1 MKPIILAW
9 VTILTLSIVCTG
21 FGQVPQ
27 VLSYQG
33 ALLDTSGASMPDGE
47 YRFTLRI
54 YADSTGGAPL
64 WVGERLVQVRR
75 GLFSTQLGGTPGF
88 GSLFTARRW
97 LSVQVGSDP
106 EIPRR
111 IPLLATAYS
120 FRSTR
125 SDTAQV
131 ALTAPLQQVVDSA
144 RIAGTVPNNAI
155 SNAKLAPDAVT
166 TDKIL
171 NGTIQRVDVSA
182 NFKSPSAD
190 TADFVRNL
198 PPIDSAR
205 IAGTVPDGAITNAK
219 LAANA
224 ITTEKIADGTILTA
238 DVAGTFKAPDA
249 VIADSARR
257 APPLVIPAGSIDST
271 KLAVNAVVNSRI
283 QDGAISSPKIAA
295 GQVVKSLNNVRDD
308 IRLVGRGAASITS
321 SNDTIYIETP
331 PPSGGTGIQSLSNT
345 NNTLTIINPTGP
357 NAIVNVRNAGIGAL
371 QLADASVERAK
382 IADTA
387 VSAQKIADGAVVTSK
402 LANSAVDNAKLAAN
416 AVTTDKILDGTIL
429 FQDISQNGA
438 AVGQVMK
445 WTGTAWAPRNDSL
458 GAPGVTSV
466 TAGTGLT
473 ASPNPITTTGTIS
486 IAAGGVTNTLLAN
499 SAVDSAKIAAG
510 AVNTIHLANAAVT
523 NAKLAANSVT
533 TGNVADGTI
542 LLQDIGQNGAAVGQV
557 MKWIG
562 TGWAVRNDSID
573 GVGITSLS
581 AGTPGTVTGTS
592 GLTLSSNPIT
602 SSGTIAIA
610 NSGVTNAMLAAG
622 SVDSAKIAASV
633 VNTVHLANA
642 AATNAKLAPN
652 AVTTDKILDGTIL
665 FQDIGQNGAAVGQVM
680 KWTGTAWAPRND
692 SLGTGGIGGSGA
704 AGQVSFWTGTTSL
717 AGSSNFSWDNTNQR
731 LGLGTSAPYT
741 QLTLT
746 GSLGFTN
753 ATTPLMYSYQSGTTN
768 PRRTLLAHS
777 PGFSQWGLGYDD
789 LTDQMIFQR
798 DTLSPVMAIGLGS
811 GSIGINTATPDGVL
825 DVRGGTV
832 GLVLQNNSGTN
843 TDDIIIK
850 RPGSISPTN
859 IRFSLSER
867 GTNTDLWL
875 YGWDGTTFKNFI
887 GFEYSGNY
895 VTAPAGGNTLVVDI
909 DSLRVGM
916 GTRAPTQRLDIVG
929 NLRVRNMP
937 TSHPG
942 GTYYAVYTSADGTFF
957 RLIVIPE
964 PGAPLNVRKLD
975 NANRVLQL
983 SPVQF
988 TWERTGQADVGLTP
1002 DDTRRVVPELV
1013 TEKSENHP
1021 EGIKYDKISL
1031 YLLEVVKDQQQQ
1043 IAALQ
1048 DKVKQLEQRIE
1059 TSARGSK

>member
-1 MKPIILAW
+1 MKPIILLWA
-9 VTILTLSIVCTG
+9 TILTLSIMCIA

-33 ALLDTSGASMPDGE
+33 ALLDTSGAPMPDGE

-54 YADSTGGAPL
+54 YPDSIGGTPL
-64 WVGERLVQVRR
+64 WMGERLVQVRR

-88 GSLFTARRW
+88 GSLFTAQRW

-144 RIAGTVPNNAI
+144 RIAGTVPDGAI
-155 SNAKLAPDAVT
+155 TNAKLAANAVT

-171 NGTIQRVDVSA
+171 NGTIQRVDVAA
-182 NFKSPSAD
+182 NFKAPAAD

-224 ITTEKIADGTILTA
+224 VTTDKIADGTILTA
-238 DVAGTFKAPDA
+238 DVAATFKAPDA
-249 VIADSARR
+249 LIADSARR
-257 APPLVIPAGSIDST
+257 APPSVIPAGSIDST

-283 QDGAISSPKIAA
+283 HDGAISSAKIAA

-357 NAIVNVRNAGIGAL
+357 NAVVNVRDAGIGSL
-371 QLADASVERAK
+371 QLADAAVQRAK

-387 VSAQKIADGAVVTSK
+387 VSAQKIADGAVLAAK
-402 LANSAVDNAKLAAN
+402 LANGAVENAKLAAN

-429 FQDISQNGA
+429 FQDIGQNGA
-438 AVGQVMK
+438 AVGQIIK

-458 GAPGVTSV
+458 GAAGVTSV

-486 IAAGGVTNTLLAN
+486 IAPGGVTSALLAS
-499 SAVDSAKIAAG
+499 SAVDSTKIAAG
-510 AVNTIHLANAAVT
+510 AVNTTHIANAAVT
-523 NAKLAANSVT
+523 SAKLAANSVN
-533 TGNVADGTI
+533 TGNIADGTI

-557 MKWIG
+557 MKWTG

-581 AGTPGTVTGTS
+581 AGTPGAVTGTS
-592 GLTLSSNPIT
+592 GLTLSPNPIT

-622 SVDSAKIAASV
+622 SVDSAKIASSAI
-633 VNTVHLANA
+633 NTVHLANA
-642 AATNAKLAPN
+642 AVTNAKLGPN
-652 AVTTDKILDGTIL
+652 AVTTDKILDGSIL

-692 SLGTGGIGGSGA
+692 SLGTGGIGGSGV
-704 AGQVSFWTGTTSL
+704 AGQVSFWNSATSL
-717 AGSSNFSWDNTNQR
+717 SGSNSFFWDNTNQR
-731 LGLGTSAPYT
+731 LGLGTASPYT
-741 QLTLT
+741 QFTLT
-746 GSLGFTN
+746 STLGFTN
-753 ATTPLMYSYQSGTTN
+753 ATTPLVYSYQSGTSN

-777 PGFSQWGLGYDD
+777 PNFSQWGLGYND
-789 LTDQMIFQR
+789 LTDQMIFQQ
-798 DTLSPVMAIGLGS
+798 DTLNPVLAIGIGS
-811 GSIGINTATPDGVL
+811 KSIGVNTATPEGVL

-832 GLVLQNNSGTN
+832 GLVLQNSVGTN
-843 TDDIIIK
+843 SDDIMIK
-850 RPGSISPTN
+850 RPGPISPAN

-887 GFEYSGNY
+887 GFEFSGNY
-895 VTAPAGGNTLVVDI
+895 VTAPAGDSTLVVDI
-909 DSLRVGM
+909 DSARVGV
-916 GTRAPTQRLDIVG
+916 GTRAPTEKLDVDG
-929 NLRVRNMP
+929 NIRVRNMP
-937 TSHPG
+937 VFQPSG
-942 GTYYAVYTSADGTFF
+942 DVYDVYAFPDGTFF
-957 RLIVIPE
+957 TILTIPNRGVPSNLRE
-964 PGAPLNVRKLD
+964 LENP
-975 NANRVLQL
+975 NRVLQV

-988 TWERTGQADVGLTP
+988 TWERTGQRDIGLMP
-1002 DDTRRVVPELV
+1002 EDIRRVIPELV
-1013 TEKSENHP
+1013 TEKSESHP

-1031 YLLEVVKDQQQQ
+1031 YLLEVVKDQQKE

-1048 DKVKQLEQRIE
+1048 EKLKQLEQRIE